1 MERHPM
7 TITVGHIIDNPT
19 FSFDGNIEITE
30 TDGDGTVHTLYDDT
44 NRDFWSKD
52 IPAELLCRDITYM
65 VVNSANG
72 NLRLE
77 VG

>member
-1 MERHPM
+1 MSKPDM
-7 TITVGHIIDNPT
+7 AITVGHIIDNPT

-30 TDGDGTVHTLYDDT
+30 TDDDGTVHTLYDDM

-52 IPAELLCRDITYM
+52 IPAELLARDITYM
-65 VVNSANG
+65 VVNSSNG